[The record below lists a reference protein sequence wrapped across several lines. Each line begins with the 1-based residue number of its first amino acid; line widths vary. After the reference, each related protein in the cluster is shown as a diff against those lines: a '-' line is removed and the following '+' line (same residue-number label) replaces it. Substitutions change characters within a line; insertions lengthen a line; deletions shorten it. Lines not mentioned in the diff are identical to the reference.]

1 MPAGSLPPLT
11 SGHANQR
18 MHTHGQASITS
29 ALQLSEDDRF
39 LSRRMECN
47 HLRLHVCRGR
57 GREER
62 GDGAREKEERERR
75 KWRAKGEAEPD
86 MLPAVPSSDMLP
98 SVPRSDMRHRVSR
111 PRGTGSVGDSVGEG
125 SGLMRKAAGMHQC
138 PDMLTCFP
146 HALICQPVS
155 PLTRAG
161 VGWVH
166 TLKGDGGS
174 SADTARLV
182 APTRPAPALCV
193 PTAAHF

>member
-18 MHTHGQASITS
+18 MHTHGQASITQ

-75 KWRAKGEAEPD
+75 KWRAKGEAQADKLPAVPSSD
-86 MLPAVPSSDMLP
+86 KLPAVPSSDMLP
-98 SVPRSDMRHRVSR
+98 AVPRSDMRHRVSR
-111 PRGTGSVGDSVGEG
+111 PRDTGSVGDSVGEG

-138 PDMLTCFP
+138 PDMLPSCP
-146 HALICQPVS
+146 HLPASQP
-155 PLTRAG
+155 T
-161 VGWVH
+161 
-166 TLKGDGGS
+166 D
-174 SADTARLV
+174 ARGRGLG
-182 APTRPAPALCV
+182 AYAQR
-193 PTAAHF
+193 

>member
-18 MHTHGQASITS
+18 MHTHGQASITQ

-62 GDGAREKEERERR
+62 GDGAREKEEREWR

-138 PDMLTCFP
+138 PDMLPSCP
-146 HALICQPVS
+146 HLPASQP
-155 PLTRAG
+155 T
-161 VGWVH
+161 
-166 TLKGDGGS
+166 D
-174 SADTARLV
+174 ARGRGLG
-182 APTRPAPALCV
+182 AYAQR
-193 PTAAHF
+193 